1 MFTRSAPVYS
11 SDRRRPLT
19 IVLLLAAAVYLLL
32 TAAGTLWTDF
42 LWFDSLGYGS
52 VWAKNWGTSLALG
65 AFGLTLSFLIFWS
78 TLIIAQR
85 LSPRWV
91 PMDLMDEELAE
102 RFREWV
108 EPRLEKVR
116 LIVAA
121 LLALFLGLATA
132 TWRDEAF
139 LFLNARPFGTTD
151 PIFGVDLSFY
161 VFRLPCSGWGSTGC
175 SACWSWRSCSPR
187 SPSI

>member
-1 MFTRSAPVYS
+1 
-11 SDRRRPLT
+11 
-19 IVLLLAAAVYLLL
+19 
-32 TAAGTLWTDF
+32 
-42 LWFDSLGYGS
+42 
-52 VWAKNWGTSLALG
+52 KNWGTSLALG

-102 RFREWV
+102 RSREWV

-132 TWRDEAF
+132 TWRDEVF
-139 LFLNARPFGTTD
+139 LFLDARPFGTIA
-151 PIFGVDLSFY
+151 PIFGVDLSFF
-161 VFRLPCSGWGSTGC
+161 VFRLPLLRVGLGWLFSLLVMAFVLAAIAFYLNGGLRIER
-175 SACWSWRSCSPR
+175 RSLVTTR
-187 SPSI
+187 G